1 MTKKGSLQL
10 SINAIVVLILAITM
24 LGLGLSFMR
33 SMFGKTTGQLD
44 DLNEGITDQLI
55 EDIRKSGAKLTFDK
69 EDIKI
74 ERGDEDEIYFG
85 VKNVLSSDPD
95 NPDGKSFGIDVSC
108 DDALGITGNDVPN
121 HIDITAFPETR
132 DLEEGEVD
140 VQKMVVEATPES
152 ELTTYSCVI
161 NLVDPN
167 EAQYAK
173 KSFYITV
180 E

>member
-1 MTKKGSLQL
+1 
-10 SINAIVVLILAITM
+10 M

-74 ERGDEDEIYFG
+74 DRGESDELYFG
-85 VKNVLSSDPD
+85 VKNVLPDSSD
-95 NPDGKSFGIDVSC
+95 FGITAIC
-108 DDALGITGNDVPN
+108 DRALTSIDGNVTEKIELTVFD
-121 HIDITAFPETR
+121 TTR
-132 DLEEGEVD
+132 QLEQGEVD
-140 VQKMVVEATPES
+140 VQKMLVEPSSTA
-152 ELTTYSCVI
+152 ELTTYSCQLTIGPELNPV
-161 NLVDPN
+161 
-167 EAQYAK
+167 YAK
-173 KSFYITV
+173 KAFYITV